1 MSDAQ
6 AVARVV
12 SVGVFFITA
21 VVVFNL
27 ALLSTT
33 LDPSSLVGFLIF
45 GTANLVA
52 AGLAAL
58 PGRSVI
64 SRVAGALSLVPAVL
78 LMNAQAGSSS
88 AFAWL
93 LLVGAAAVV
102 LAGGLAAG
110 TVARKGSGEASS
122 QT

>member
-6 AVARVV
+6 VVTRVLC
-12 SVGVFFITA
+12 VGVFLIAAMVTL
-21 VVVFNL
+21 NL

-33 LDPSSLVGFLIF
+33 LQPSSLVGFLIF
-45 GTANLVA
+45 GAANLIA

-64 SRVAGALSLVPAVL
+64 SRVAGALSLIPAVL
-78 LMNAQAGSSS
+78 LMNEHAGSSS

-110 TVARKGSGEASS
+110 TVSRPSREG
-122 QT
+122 